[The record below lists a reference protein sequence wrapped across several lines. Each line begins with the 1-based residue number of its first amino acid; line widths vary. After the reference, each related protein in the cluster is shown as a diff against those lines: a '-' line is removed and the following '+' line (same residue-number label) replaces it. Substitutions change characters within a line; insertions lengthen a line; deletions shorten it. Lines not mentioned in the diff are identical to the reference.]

1 MDVENIDELYEVIL
15 NDPNNLKKIAVLSS
29 GFNLFEIIK
38 KFEKGELGKGYLHN
52 LEKLRK
58 ASVIAARLHGTRY
71 LRDIAI
77 PMVNAP
83 QDYKLDANPN
93 QVARHWIMNLRA
105 LYKQTLSGLQL
116 KEPELLLEC
125 IAVFYSYQEPIK
137 GYAKKALRR
146 IGTPDALS
154 FLEKIE

>member
-1 MDVENIDELYEVIL
+1 MNVENLDKLYYAVLENPID
-15 NDPNNLKKIAVLSS
+15 LKKIASLSS
-29 GFNLFEIIK
+29 GFNLEEIIR
-38 KFEKGELGKGYLHN
+38 KFEKGKLGIGYLHN

-58 ASVIAARLHGTRY
+58 AGVIAARLHGTRY
-71 LRDIAI
+71 LHDIAI

-137 GYAKKALRR
+137 GYAKKALRQ